1 MRENHQKENQENK
14 TLLSQS
20 INAKLSQ
27 MEEENRQ
34 ERTHS
39 NKKKKAVTLLLS
51 LVILVSMIIGII
63 SRG

>member
-1 MRENHQKENQENK
+1 MKENDQENK

-20 INAKLSQ
+20 IDAKLSQ

-34 ERTHS
+34 ERTLS
-39 NKKKKAVTLLLS
+39 NKKKKAVTLIMA
-51 LVILVSMIIGII
+51 LVILMSMMIGII

>member
-1 MRENHQKENQENK
+1 MKENDQENK

-20 INAKLSQ
+20 IDAKLSQ

-39 NKKKKAVTLLLS
+39 NNKKKKAVTLIMA
-51 LVILVSMIIGII
+51 LVILMSMVIGII